1 MDPNP
6 QENPDIRQIINHIS
20 SLINEPGPRIRI
32 LPNII
37 FTNLIVNDATE
48 VMNRSFEE
56 TKEVVKP
63 MCNEFKEGLNKIR
76 INDEDDLSCAICQDK
91 FKTDENVIELPCK
104 QGSHFFHFEEG
115 ECPGIYPWMEVNNS
129 CPVCRCEFPIEPE
142 SEPEPG
148 PEPESEPGPEPEP
161 GPGPDSEERGIIR
174 ENNINDLAENIMNN
188 TFTNIMNNY
197 FERTFEELEDRD
209 LDEAIRRSLEDQ

>member
-1 MDPNP
+1 MDQGPP
-6 QENPDIRQIINHIS
+6 ENTDIRHIINYIS
-20 SLINEPGPRIRI
+20 TLTNEPGGSIRI

-48 VMNRSFEE
+48 VMNRSFED

-63 MCNEFKEGLNKIR
+63 MCKEFKEGLNKIR
-76 INDEDDLSCAICQDK
+76 INDEDDLSCAICQEK
-91 FKTDENVIELPCK
+91 FNTDENVIELPCK

-115 ECPGIYPWMEVNNS
+115 DCPGIYPWMEVNNS
-129 CPVCRCEFPIEPE
+129 CPICRCEFPIEPE
-142 SEPEPG
+142 TETEPE
-148 PEPESEPGPEPEP
+148 PEPESEPES
-161 GPGPDSEERGIIR
+161 DTEERGIIR
-174 ENNINDLAENIMNN
+174 ENNINDLAENIMND

>member
-1 MDPNP
+1 MDQDPP
-6 QENPDIRQIINHIS
+6 ENTDIRHIINYIS
-20 SLINEPGPRIRI
+20 TLTNEHGASIRI

-48 VMNRSFEE
+48 VMNRSFED
-56 TKEVVKP
+56 TKEVIKP
-63 MCNEFKEGLNKIR
+63 MCKEFKEGLNKIR
-76 INDEDDLSCAICQDK
+76 INEEDDLSCAICQDK

-104 QGSHFFHFEEG
+104 EGSHFFHFEEG

-142 SEPEPG
+142 SEPE
-148 PEPESEPGPEPEP
+148 SEPEPEP
-161 GPGPDSEERGIIR
+161 EPDSEERGIIR
-174 ENNINDLAENIMNN
+174 ENNITDLAENIMNN

>member
-1 MDPNP
+1 MDQGPP
-6 QENPDIRQIINHIS
+6 ENTDIRHIINYIS
-20 SLINEPGPRIRI
+20 TLTNEPGARIRI

-37 FTNLIVNDATE
+37 FTNLIVNDAAE
-48 VMNRSFEE
+48 VMNRSFED

-63 MCNEFKEGLNKIR
+63 MCKEFKEGLNKIR
-76 INDEDDLSCAICQDK
+76 INDEDDLSCAICQEK
-91 FKTDENVIELPCK
+91 FNTDENVIELPCK

-115 ECPGIYPWMEVNNS
+115 DCPGIYPWMEVNNS

-142 SEPEPG
+142 SEPESEPG
-148 PEPESEPGPEPEP
+148 SEPESEP
-161 GPGPDSEERGIIR
+161 EERGIIS

-197 FERTFEELEDRD
+197 FERAFEDLEDRE